1 MSGVRF
7 ILIVSILGASVLA
20 GACSS
25 NSSPAPAP
33 TGPATTVTMP
43 QGASTMTTTAYS
55 PNPVNVTVGTTVRW
69 SNADSTIHTATA
81 DGGMFSSG
89 NINVGSTFDFKF
101 NAAGTFTYKCTI
113 HPNMVGT
120 VVVQ

>member
-1 MSGVRF
+1 MSVMQK
-7 ILIVSILGASVLA
+7 LIVVSILSSSLA
-20 GACSS
+20 AAACG

-33 TGPATTVTMP
+33 SGPATTVSIP
-43 QGASTMTTTAYS
+43 QGASALTVTGYS

-69 SNADSTIHTATA
+69 ANSDSVAHTSTA
-81 DGGMFSSG
+81 DGGAWNSG
-89 NINVGSTFDFKF
+89 SVNGGGTFDFKF
-101 NAAGTFTYKCTI
+101 QSAGTFNYHCTI

>member
-1 MSGVRF
+1 MSGVQR
-7 ILIVSILGASVLA
+7 ILFVSIMGAALFA

-25 NSSPAPAP
+25 NSPSTGPS
-33 TGPATTVTMP
+33 GPATTVTIP
-43 QGASTMTTTAYS
+43 SGASALTVTAYS

-69 SNADSTIHTATA
+69 SNADSTPHNATA
-81 DGGMFSSG
+81 DGGLFSTG
-89 NINVGSTFDFKF
+89 NLNGGSTFDFKF
-101 NAAGTFTYKCTI
+101 QTAGTFAYHCTL

>member
-1 MSGVRF
+1 MSVVKK
-7 ILIVSILGASVLA
+7 LIVVSILSSSLA
-20 GACSS
+20 AAACG

-33 TGPATTVTMP
+33 SGPATTVSIP
-43 QGASTMTTTAYS
+43 SGASTLTLSAYN

-69 SNADSTIHTATA
+69 ANSDSVAHTSTA
-81 DGGMFSSG
+81 DGGAWNSG
-89 NINVGSTFDFKF
+89 TVNGGGTFDFKF
-101 NAAGTFTYKCTI
+101 QSAGTFSYHCTI

>member
-1 MSGVRF
+1 MSVIRKSF
-7 ILIVSILGASVLA
+7 FALILGAALMA
-20 GACSS
+20 GACS

-33 TGPATTVTMP
+33 SGPTTGVTIPQNASTLTVT
-43 QGASTMTTTAYS
+43 AYN

-69 SNADSTIHTATA
+69 TNGDGVAHTSTAT
-81 DGGMFSSG
+81 GGAWNSG
-89 NINVGSTFDFKF
+89 NMNNGATFDFKF
-101 NAAGTFTYKCTI
+101 QTAGTFAYHCTI